1 MSEVPINVIIPSA
14 SQSSAASMSSVFVLV
29 NARISASNP
38 SLAIAFTDSLSFVE
52 TIGKPA
58 SI

>member
-1 MSEVPINVIIPSA
+1 MIPST
-14 SQSSAASMSSVFVLV
+14 SQSRALSISPFLVL
-29 NARISASNP
+29 AKQMTSASNP
-38 SLAIAFTDSLSFVE
+38 SLAIALTADASLDE